1 MSSASTYADRLP
13 LEGDEEPDATFT
25 NIPLSEIEVIFR
37 SLAGDRVTVASMAC
51 KPEVGEPL
59 EPFGGDVTDGDLDDL
74 KEVYTNLL
82 PDTYICTIVVDP

>member
-1 MSSASTYADRLP
+1 
-13 LEGDEEPDATFT
+13 
-25 NIPLSEIEVIFR
+25 
-37 SLAGDRVTVASMAC
+37 
-51 KPEVGEPL
+51 VGEPL